1 MLEELRAGGTYVEI
15 AVRLGIRVG
24 TVKFHARNMRH
35 KLHLETREQLVAWR
49 HEREV
54 GDRRGALAPLALLTG
69 YLKPALSTA
78 VVVVVGGV
86 AVAAGVLAYAI
97 ANTGEPLEDPA
108 MQATGGGRG
117 DAAASPPAATPTPT
131 ASPAAPSPTTSA
143 PGSPGDV
150 PPVHFWGEIPQAQQV
165 AIRARTASIVE
176 FFDARYGVRVP
187 DLEVHVGA
195 DDAALD
201 DATES
206 AEGER
211 AYVGFGQ
218 YRSGVLFMRMDVSAH
233 LIERLY
239 FHAIQDYLS
248 QGRDWG
254 PWWLSEGAA
263 VYAKHLYQHARGER
277 ALDEAMA
284 SDRML
289 SSYTSVRLDELEAGS
304 PTAPEGSGDRVES
317 LAALAVAW
325 LVRQGG
331 EDSLISYYRQLP
343 ESDGWREAFEASF
356 GLPFSE
362 VYSAFARYRGE
373 PVARRDVSGAVLGP
387 DGKPVEDWSLGIVAY
402 PEGARGHPGGDAT
415 DAGFNGIFTL
425 RVVDGIYELS
435 LAAVCRGG
443 WVDLG
448 WYGGESG
455 LTASDA
461 DAAHV
466 VVEGENVDGLV
477 IRLPTL
483 PDEMFPERCS
493 YGPRTT
499 VSGVVVG
506 PDGQPLPNIYLTSYD
521 PVSGVRPD
529 NTFSGADGSF
539 TLSLPESAA
548 YRLDASRVCQHDGK
562 TIGSEVGEYGVEGDV
577 PLDTDGLLVVA
588 REDIAGVIMRLRVVY
603 EDPGC
608 LVYSPGQGPWQ
619 WSPGRQRGTRPAR
632 RGRVPPHQRALAG
645 RTGHRTTTS
654 SRLLQRASM
663 ATRPPLSTS
672 MYRLW
677 LSSIDIPIKGV
688 VSAA

>member
-15 AVRLGIRVG
+15 AVRLGIQVG

-35 KLHLETREQLVAWR
+35 KLHLETREQLAAWR
-49 HEREV
+49 HDPEA
-54 GDRRGALAPLALLTG
+54 GDRHRALAPLALAAG
-69 YLKPALSTA
+69 HLKPALSTIA
-78 VVVVVGGV
+78 VVVLGGV
-86 AVAAGVLAYAI
+86 AVAAGVLAYAVV
-97 ANTGEPLEDPA
+97 NGGEPPEAPA
-108 MQATGGGRG
+108 MPATSVG
-117 DAAASPPAATPTPT
+117 TTPT
-131 ASPAAPSPTTSA
+131 ASPSAPSPTPSA
-143 PGSPGDV
+143 SESSDDAPAI
-150 PPVHFWGEIPQAQQV
+150 HFWGDIPQSRQV

-176 FFDARYGVRVP
+176 FFDARYGVHVP

-218 YRSGVLFMRMDVSAH
+218 YRSGVLFIRMDVSAH
-233 LIERLY
+233 LIDRLY

-248 QGRDWG
+248 QGREWG

-263 VYAKHLYQHARGER
+263 VYARHLHQHARGER

-284 SDRML
+284 SDRLL

-304 PTAPEGSGDRVES
+304 PTAPEGSGDRIES

-331 EDSLISYYRQLP
+331 DDSLISYYRQLP
-343 ESDGWREAFEASF
+343 ESEGWREAFEASF

-387 DGKPVEDWSLGIVAY
+387 DGKPVEDWTIDIVAF
-402 PEGARGHPGGDAT
+402 PEGTRGMFHHGGDAT
-415 DAGFNGIFTL
+415 DAGFNGNFTL
-425 RVVDGIYELS
+425 RVVNGTYELS
-435 LAAVCRGG
+435 LETRCRGN

-455 LTASDA
+455 FTASDA
-461 DAAHV
+461 DATHV

-493 YGPRTT
+493 YGPRIT

-539 TLSLPESAA
+539 SLSLPENAA
-548 YRLDASRVCQHDGK
+548 YRLDASRVCQHDGEA
-562 TIGSEVGEYGVEGDV
+562 IGSEVGEYGIDGDV

-588 REDIAGVIMRLRVVY
+588 SEDVAGVIMRLRVVY

-608 LVYSPGQGPWQ
+608 LVYSPN
-619 WSPGRQRGTRPAR
+619 
-632 RGRVPPHQRALAG
+632 
-645 RTGHRTTTS
+645 
-654 SRLLQRASM
+654 
-663 ATRPPLSTS
+663 
-672 MYRLW
+672 
-677 LSSIDIPIKGV
+677 
-688 VSAA
+688 